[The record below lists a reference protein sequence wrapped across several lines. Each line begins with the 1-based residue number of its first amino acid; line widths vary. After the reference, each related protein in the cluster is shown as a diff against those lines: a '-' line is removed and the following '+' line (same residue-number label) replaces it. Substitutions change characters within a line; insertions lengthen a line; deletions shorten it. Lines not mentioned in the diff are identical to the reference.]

1 MKSFVARQIAIENI
15 SKRVKQVN
23 LTMAAPEIL
32 QALRCF
38 IDYDTDLLCSV
49 ADATGNSLDA
59 KEVLKD
65 IHLMQAAGRLVI
77 HKAGL

>member
-38 IDYDTDLLCSV
+38 VDYDTDLLCSI
-49 ADATGNSLDA
+49 ANAKGNSLKA
-59 KEVLKD
+59 KKVLQD
-65 IHLMQAAGRLVI
+65 IHLMQAAGRLLI
-77 HKAGL
+77 YERGL

>member
-1 MKSFVARQIAIENI
+1 MKGFVARQIAIENI
-15 SKRVKQVN
+15 SKRVKQAN
-23 LTMAAPEIL
+23 LTMAAPEVL

-38 IDYDTDLLCSV
+38 IDYDTDLLRSV